1 MGGVLIWWMCVSS
14 VGFLNPWHLIGRMFF
29 IEFLNSLWV
38 VVGAWV
44 RGEVLGRVMVVAW
57 QGVVLRWGCGCRLDT
72 SVLLC
77 AGYSGKVT

>member
-1 MGGVLIWWMCVSS
+1 MGGVLIWGMCVSS
-14 VGFLNPWHLIGRMFF
+14 AGFLNPWHLIGRMFF

-44 RGEVLGRVMVVAW
+44 HGEVLGRVMDVTW

-72 SVLLC
+72 SVVL
-77 AGYSGKVT
+77 